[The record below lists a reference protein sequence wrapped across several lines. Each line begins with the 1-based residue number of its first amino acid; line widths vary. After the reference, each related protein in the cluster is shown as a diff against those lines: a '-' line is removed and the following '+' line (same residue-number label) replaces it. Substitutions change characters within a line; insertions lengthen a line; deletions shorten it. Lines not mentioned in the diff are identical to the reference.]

1 MGQGVEEGYTLC
13 DLSQR
18 AFNEEGTSVDIFNTS
33 ISGYFGLNE
42 LAVLETFSK
51 TYKPH
56 LVILFFCW
64 NDIGPSESLQVQN
77 GYLVLNWGNKATA
90 PLREWLNNNSHLYCL
105 IKRVYYSYSI
115 KSVSEGTIGINN
127 NLSKTDMDR
136 ATGYVK
142 KMALICKE
150 AGSQFIVVLVPM
162 HYTAEGSDH
171 FRAIKDYVIHDF
183 ESSKIAVRD
192 WAKVL
197 PENNKSALIYKFD
210 HHWNYEG
217 HAFFSTFLTKMIR
230 EKMATNP

>member
-13 DLSQR
+13 DLSQQS
-18 AFNEEGTSVDIFNTS
+18 FNEEGRSVDIFNTS
-33 ISGYFGLNE
+33 VSGYFGLNE

-64 NDIGPSESLQVQN
+64 NDIGPSESLKVQN
-77 GYLVLNWGNKATA
+77 GYLVLNWGNKMTA

-105 IKRVYYSYSI
+105 MKRVYYSYCI
-115 KSVSEGTIGINN
+115 KSVSEGTIGISN
-127 NLSKTDMDR
+127 NLSKEDMDR

-150 AGSQFIVVLVPM
+150 AGSKFIVVLVPI
-162 HYTAEGSDH
+162 HYTAEENDQ
-171 FRAIKDYVIHDF
+171 FRAIKNYIIHDF

-197 PENNKSALIYKFD
+197 PENNKSTLIYKFD
-210 HHWNYEG
+210 RHWNYEG
-217 HAFFSTFLTKMIR
+217 HVFFSTFLTKMIR
-230 EKMATNP
+230 EKMTTKP